1 MLLYISERMMVRK
14 RYSYMLETT
23 LPEGEPEYNPYEYAE
38 FYKSLEIG
46 GFLRY
51 YTSFAKEE
59 PCGLKDYVSR
69 MKEGQK
75 DIYYITGASKEHV
88 MNSVFVER
96 VTKRGFEVVYMTE
109 PIDERC
115 VQKLK
120 EFDGKKLVSVKGLEL
135 PEDDELKEFD
145 DGMCTGCDKHPKR
158 CRNCFNLLLPE
169 DEDDLKECDDGM
181 CTGCHKHPKRCRSC
195 FELFLLHV

>member
-1 MLLYISERMMVRK
+1 MLLYISERIMVRK
-14 RYSYMLETT
+14 RYSYMPEGEPDMPIDT
-23 LPEGEPEYNPYEYAE
+23 LPEGEPDDNPELIILPDDNPELTRVELSYAE
-38 FYKSLEIG
+38 FYKSLEIN

-75 DIYYITGASKEHV
+75 DIYYITGTSRNFISKEHV
-88 MNSVFVER
+88 MNREFVER
-96 VTKRGFEVVYMTE
+96 VVKRGFEVVYMTE

-120 EFDGKKLVSVKGLEL
+120 EFDGKKLVSVTTEGLKL
-135 PEDDELKEFD
+135 PMPADEDDLNEFA
-145 DGMCTGCDKHPKR
+145 DGMCTGCRTGKR
-158 CRNCFNLLLPE
+158 CRNI
-169 DEDDLKECDDGM
+169 
-181 CTGCHKHPKRCRSC
+181 
-195 FELFLLHV
+195 